1 MNSHREVPKIYL
13 FDLKEDLN
21 MLSALETN
29 IYNLNSKVGVQT

>member
-1 MNSHREVPKIYL
+1 MNSDREVPKIYL

-21 MLSALETN
+21 MLSALKTN